1 MSRFLRSEE
10 APRAT
15 LPAVNA
21 RHILIELHG
30 CPADHLNDADAIQ
43 HAMTDAAVAAGA
55 TVIATNFHR
64 FSPLGVSGVVLI
76 AESHLTIHTWPER
89 GYAAVDVF
97 TCGASVDPWQ
107 AYASLKAAL
116 GAASGEAV
124 EVARGEK
131 PVVSRRVSDAAG
143 S

>member
-1 MSRFLRSEE
+1 
-10 APRAT
+10 
-15 LPAVNA
+15 VNA

-30 CPADHLNDADAIQ
+30 CPAERLNDAEGIQ
-43 HAMTDAAVAAGA
+43 RAMLAAAVASGA

-97 TCGASVDPWQ
+97 TCGTSVDPWA
-107 AYASLKAAL
+107 AYASLKDEL
-116 GAASGEAV
+116 GASSGEAV
-124 EVARGEK
+124 EMSRGDK
-131 PVVSRRVSDAAG
+131 PMVSRRVSDT
-143 S
+143 

>member
-1 MSRFLRSEE
+1 M
-10 APRAT
+10 
-15 LPAVNA
+15 NA

-30 CPADHLNDADAIQ
+30 CPAGHLNDADAIQ
-43 HAMTDAAVAAGA
+43 HAMTAAAVAAGA
-55 TVIATNFHR
+55 TVIATSFHR

-97 TCGASVDPWQ
+97 TCGHAVDPWQ

-116 GAASGEAV
+116 GARSGEAV
-124 EVARGEK
+124 EVTRGER
-131 PVVSRRVSDAAG
+131 PVVSRRVSDAPG